1 MAYIDLT
8 FTGNGNT
15 TKNTSAQVGDNV
27 YYVNTSTSGGFT
39 TGSSPVE
46 MGTIKSITSS
56 TSNIVITVNV
66 ESDLAAPTTDSFIF
80 FNKEESINTSSI
92 KGYFGKAKFKNN
104 STSKAELFSSAC
116 EISESS
122 K

>member
-15 TKNTSAQVGDNV
+15 IKNTSAQVGDNV

-39 TGSSPVE
+39 TGSTPVE
-46 MGTIKSITSS
+46 MGTIKSITNS
-56 TSNIVITVNV
+56 TSNVVVTVNV
-66 ESDLAAPTTDSFIF
+66 ESDLVLPTTSSFIF
-80 FNKEESINTSSI
+80 FNKEELVNVSSL
-92 KGYFGKAKFKNN
+92 KGYYGKAKFKNN
-104 STSKAELFSSAC
+104 STSKAELFSTSC
-116 EISESS
+116 EVSQSS

>member
-8 FTGNGNT
+8 FTGNGDT
-15 TKNTSAQVGDNV
+15 TKNTSAQIGDNV

-46 MGTIKSITSS
+46 MGTIKSITNS

-66 ESDLAAPTTDSFIF
+66 ESDLAVPTTDSFIF

>member
-66 ESDLAAPTTDSFIF
+66 ESDLAAPTTGSFIF

>member
-8 FTGNGNT
+8 FTGSGNT
-15 TKNTSAQVGDNV
+15 IKNTSAQVGDNV

-39 TGSSPVE
+39 TGADPVE

-56 TSNIVITVNV
+56 TSSIVVTVNV
-66 ESDLAAPTTDSFIF
+66 NSDLVLPTTDSFIF
-80 FNKEESINTSSI
+80 FNKEELVNVSSL
-92 KGYFGKAKFKNN
+92 KGYYGEAKFKNN
-104 STSKAELFSSAC
+104 STSKAELFSTSC
-116 EISESS
+116 EVSQSS

>member
-66 ESDLAAPTTDSFIF
+66 ESDLAVPTTDSFIF